1 MKVIILTLTIISFG
15 CSTITVTTMNTS
27 PKECTKHYTAPIV
40 DTLLAPIPAAF
51 FVHAITFV
59 SYGMSISSS
68 RSGGSKSMI
77 PFTLIS
83 VAGSLAAA
91 TSAVYGYSEVSKCR
105 SWQNPYN
112 HYNHYQRRKKDD
124 YDEDYDE
131 DED

>member
-1 MKVIILTLTIISFG
+1 
-15 CSTITVTTMNTS
+15 
-27 PKECTKHYTAPIV
+27 
-40 DTLLAPIPAAF
+40 
-51 FVHAITFV
+51 
-59 SYGMSISSS
+59 
-68 RSGGSKSMI
+68 MI

-91 TSAVYGYSEVSKCR
+91 SSAIYGYSEVSKCR

>member
-1 MKVIILTLTIISFG
+1 MKVVILILAIATSG
-15 CSTITVTTMNTS
+15 CSTITVTTMSSS

-91 TSAVYGYSEVSKCR
+91 SSAIYGYTEVSRCR
-105 SWQNPYN
+105 NGHDPYSR
-112 HYNHYQRRKKDD
+112 YQHWEGDDDD
-124 YDEDYDE
+124 YDEDYE
-131 DED
+131 D